1 MAWRD
6 KLLRR
11 FHLCIGGL
19 LAIPLVMIG
28 LTGSVLVFEQEL
40 TAWLDP
46 VPPADASG
54 PSHSLRDIIAAA
66 ASVAPPDY
74 VATLVTVPDAL
85 GKAAEVRFADKQR
98 GPGPSGLQIFV
109 DPSSLAV
116 LAVHRPSE
124 SLLRRIFL
132 LHANLMMQDRSG
144 RSIIGWF
151 GVAMCILGASGLVL
165 WWPARRNW
173 RTGFTIRRGTRGAVL
188 LREIHGAVGIWSL
201 AVFMVVSFTGV
212 WLAFP
217 QTFNGLAAS
226 SLGARDLRPGAAGI
240 AVQPQPGVD
249 ALDIDAAASLAL
261 AEVPESQLD
270 FVALPARADQP
281 LRVALAPASGGALPI
296 TVFID
301 PWRKRIAAL
310 RDPRDFTV
318 AERVVG
324 WMHGLHEGRGFGPAW
339 RVLVFISGLLP
350 AFFAGTGLWM
360 WFLKRRRRR
369 RVATDVVAVPGE

>member
-11 FHLCIGGL
+11 LHLCIGGL

-28 LTGSVLVFEQEL
+28 LTGSVLVFAQEL

-46 VPPADASG
+46 VPKADASG
-54 PSHSLRDIIAAA
+54 PSHSLREIIAAA
-66 ASVAPPDY
+66 ESAAPPGY
-74 VATLVTVPDAL
+74 IATLVTVPDAL
-85 GKAAEVRFADKQR
+85 GEAAEVRVADRQR
-98 GPGPSGLQIFV
+98 GPGPGGLQIFV

-116 LAVHRPSE
+116 LAVHRPNE

-151 GVAMCILGASGLVL
+151 GVAMCVLGTSGLIL

-173 RTGFTIRRGTRGAVL
+173 CAGFTIRRDARGAAL
-188 LREIHGAVGIWSL
+188 LRQIHGAIGIWSL
-201 AVFMVVSFTGV
+201 TVFMIVSFTGV

-226 SLGARDLRPGAAGI
+226 WLGVRDLRPGAAGI
-240 AVQPQPGVD
+240 AIQPRPGVD

-261 AEVPESQLD
+261 AEVPGGRLD

-281 LRVALAPASGGALPI
+281 FRVALATSSDGALPI

-301 PWRKRIAAL
+301 PWRKRVAAL
-310 RDPRDFTV
+310 RGPRDFGF

-324 WMHGLHEGRGFGPAW
+324 SMPGLHEGRGFGPAW
-339 RVLVFISGLLP
+339 RALVFISGLLP
-350 AFFAGTGLWM
+350 AFFAGTGLCM
-360 WFLKRRRRR
+360 WFLKRQRRRR
-369 RVATDVVAVPGE
+369 AAADVVAVPGE